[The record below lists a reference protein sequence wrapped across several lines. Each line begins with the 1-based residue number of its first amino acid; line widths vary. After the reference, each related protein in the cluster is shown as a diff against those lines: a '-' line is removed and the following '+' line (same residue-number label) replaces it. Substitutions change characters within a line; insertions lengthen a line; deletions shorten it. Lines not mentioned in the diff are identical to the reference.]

1 MTIAVL
7 RRACTIVALLAMSAC
22 KKDPPAVETAGPA
35 AAAALTRIG
44 PAPENA
50 VFLAESGV
58 VTFAST
64 IEMKITGKQVGEL
77 ILKFDHWGRRQAFT
91 GPAADATKIMLWE
104 NGQLTTYSSAI
115 HSTVNTPASLT
126 GLFNP
131 EERRTL
137 QQDFAGTKSRVVAG
151 TRCLETTTTTTMAS
165 VSMNRTS
172 CVGRGIELESHART
186 SGGPVEIA
194 SDLVATKVDW
204 NVKVPESAFEIPADV
219 VTPRA
224 SDAPAP

>member
-1 MTIAVL
+1 MTNAVL
-7 RRACTIVALLAMSAC
+7 RRACALAALLPLCAC
-22 KKDPPAVETAGPA
+22 RKDPPAAETSGPA
-35 AAAALTRIG
+35 AAAALARIG

-64 IEMKITGKQVGEL
+64 VDMKVTDKQVGE
-77 ILKFDHWGRRQAFT
+77 IVLKFDHWGRRQAFT
-91 GPAADATKIMLWE
+91 GPSADATKIMLWE

-115 HSTVNTPASLT
+115 HSTVNTPASLA
-126 GLFNP
+126 GLFTP

-151 TRCLETTTTTTMAS
+151 TRCLETTTTTTMAA

-172 CVGRGIELESHART
+172 CVGRGIELENHVRT
-186 SGGPVEIA
+186 SGGPIEIA

-224 SDAPAP
+224 SAPAP